1 MIYKVFI
8 IYIPLCVCVF
18 LITIILNEFAFST
31 KSHICFAS
39 WN

>member
-8 IYIPLCVCVF
+8 ISLFVCVF

>member
-8 IYIPLCVCVF
+8 ISLFVFVF
-18 LITIILNEFAFST
+18 LISIILNEFAFST